1 MCQTTELIGAVAWP
15 NNSRAHWASG
25 APGRGA
31 ARRFEQRCGDALC
44 KTQKTATCE
53 SCEPCELWFWGVS
66 PVWRSL
72 VCGVVMSCLKILKH
86 FETPKPLLKHHFPAF
101 FYRFSSFSYE
111 TFYDSF
117 CRQSDSSSIP
127 GPVIL
132 HLAWCMATWHQVV
145 KIGCFRD
152 DKQLFHETIKM
163 CVESGKSNAKNHPH
177 WLPTLPEMHRH
188 KPSTIGDLWHW
199 VYAISIHFHQNL
211 MWWDM

>member
-1 MCQTTELIGAVAWP
+1 MRSAKRRKLRP
-15 NNSRAHWASG
+15 ASPASPASCDFG
-25 APGRGA
+25 VSV
-31 ARRFEQRCGDALC
+31 RFEDHWYV
-44 KTQKTATCE
+44 
-53 SCEPCELWFWGVS
+53 ELSWVVSRFWN
-66 PVWRSL
+66 
-72 VCGVVMSCLKILKH
+72 I
-86 FETPKPLLKHHFPAF
+86 FETPKPLLKPLHHFPAF

-152 DKQLFHETIKM
+152 DKQLSHETIQM

-177 WLPTLPEMHRH
+177 WLPSLPEMHRH
-188 KPSTIGDLWHW
+188 IPSTIGDLWHW